1 MSLSKRLFYNV
12 YVTNGNLTADII
24 STRSTVTNSVLTN
37 ASVSNFIS
45 TSLIGTNISGT
56 NISGANII
64 GTSLT
69 ATNLTVSNI
78 IGTNLTVSN
87 LNSIIGNFSTISSV
101 YISGTTITGGSLSL
115 SGDLVIGGT
124 LTTVNITTT
133 NATDTNIT
141 SGNINITNL
150 ATIINASIT
159 NASISNLLN
168 TNTITTNV
176 STGTIFASTGI
187 TTGTINI
194 TESATATN
202 VSVGGLNASGTSA
215 LVNVT
220 ATNVSTG
227 TLQAPNG
234 ITVGN
239 INFTGSLYQNGIAYL
254 GSQWTTTSGNVS
266 YTSGSVVAT
275 NVTATNVTATNVTAT
290 NVTGTNVTAT
300 NVTGTNVTA
309 TNVTGTNVTA
319 TNIVGTTITAGT
331 LNVTTS
337 TIATLLNT
345 NTIATN
351 ISTGTLNA
359 STGITAA
366 GARITDANVTTS
378 TIATA
383 RITSNLVALGN
394 SNTIGNI
401 FTTGG
406 NVGIN
411 IASPAYQLDVNGNLH
426 VKTNLYVDG
435 LISGG
440 TDTGSTFA
448 YLTLTS
454 TDDSINLSTGS
465 LLTYGGITVQ
475 SPTDAISI
483 TNGGALLIEGGA
495 AIGKR
500 LFVGNG
506 ITSSFDCNTIG
517 SIFTTGG
524 NVGVNTTSPVYQLD
538 VAGTLRISSL
548 IVSDTTDATT
558 TSSASVVLSGGMG
571 ITKNLTVGG
580 NVNVSGISTQF
591 AGSFAA
597 ANNIVSETDMTGF
610 LLSNSVFGSF
620 TSSIN
625 VKLVTLTQSLN
636 AQYYIEGTQTSS
648 GWIINDSVFGDDVG
662 ITFSITSNGQLQYT
676 SANKI
681 GWISTTINYQVT
693 GINLATGYNYNSIV
707 PTSGNAVISGNLSI
721 LSTMDAN
728 SSSSA
733 SLSLSGGLSVI
744 KSVFVGGNLGVN
756 TTSPIH
762 ALDINGGIRA
772 TTSTISTLLNTNAVS
787 TNISVGTINA
797 STGITAASAQITN
810 ITSTNITS
818 TNITSTNITST
829 NITSTNITSTNITS
843 TNITSTNISA
853 GTLVGTT
860 ITGGNL
866 SLSGNIFV
874 GGTLTTVNI
883 TSTNI
888 LNTNI
893 SIGTIVATGLSSL
906 QNVTATNISSATLNL
921 STGITTASAQI
932 TNLNVTTSTIATA
945 RITSNLIS
953 LGNSNTVGSIFTTG
967 GNVGINTTSPAYT
980 LDVVGATRIGGAHSY
995 IYNNY
1000 NGGNFPSGSCVSVEG
1015 NSDSG
1020 GTTFNVNSGH
1030 DSTPTRNIMTV
1041 TRQGSSP
1048 ATLFSIRMDGDTY
1061 INNSVGIGG
1070 GLNVSG
1076 TLSKGSG
1083 TFDIEHPLDTN
1094 SRLIHSFIEGP
1105 RCDLI
1110 YRGTTQLENGTATVN
1125 IDSDCVCKPESAMRQ
1140 GTFEALVANPDI
1152 FLQNK
1157 NSFDQIIGNIS
1168 GNVLTIVS
1176 NNTSSN
1182 ALVSWMVIAERKDSF
1197 IREWNRTNSD
1207 GYLVTEYI

>member
-45 TSLIGTNISGT
+45 SNSSINSLIGTNISGT
-56 NISGANII
+56 NISGGNII

-69 ATNLTVSNI
+69 ASNLTVSNI

-87 LNSIIGNFSTISSV
+87 LHSIIGNFSTISSV

-150 ATIINASIT
+150 ASIINANVTTSTISNLLNT
-159 NASISNLLN
+159 NAVITTSTISNLLN
-168 TNTITTNV
+168 TNTV
-176 STGTIFASTGI
+176 TI
-187 TTGTINI
+187 
-194 TESATATN
+194 
-202 VSVGGLNASGTSA
+202 
-215 LVNVT
+215 
-220 ATNVSTG
+220 
-227 TLQAPNG
+227 
-234 ITVGN
+234 
-239 INFTGSLYQNGIAYL
+239 
-254 GSQWTTTSGNVS
+254 
-266 YTSGSVVAT
+266 
-275 NVTATNVTATNVTAT
+275 
-290 NVTGTNVTAT
+290 
-300 NVTGTNVTA
+300 
-309 TNVTGTNVTA
+309 
-319 TNIVGTTITAGT
+319 
-331 LNVTTS
+331 
-337 TIATLLNT
+337 
-345 NTIATN
+345 N
-351 ISTGTLNA
+351 ISTGTLFA

-366 GARITDANVTTS
+366 GARITNANVTTS

-383 RITSNLVALGN
+383 RITSALVALGD

-411 IASPAYQLDVNGNLH
+411 IANPAYQLDVNGNLH

-454 TDDSINLSTGS
+454 TDDAINLSTGS

-475 SPTDAISI
+475 SPTDAISL

-524 NVGVNTTSPVYQLD
+524 NVGVNTTSPAYQLD

-548 IVSDTTDATT
+548 IVSSTTDATT
-558 TSSASVVLSGGMG
+558 TSSAGVVVSGGMG
-571 ITKNLTVGG
+571 ITKNLIVGG
-580 NVNVSGISTQF
+580 NVNVSGISNQF

-597 ANNIVSETDMTGF
+597 ANNVVSETDITGF

-636 AQYYIEGTQTSS
+636 AMYYIEGTQTSS
-648 GWIINDSVFGDDVG
+648 GWIINDSVFGDDIA
-662 ITFSITSNGQLQYT
+662 ITFSITSSGQLQYT
-676 SANKI
+676 SVNQT

-693 GINLATGYNYNSIV
+693 GINLATGYNYTPIV

-744 KSVFVGGNLGVN
+744 KSVFVGG
-756 TTSPIH
+756 S
-762 ALDINGGIRA
+762 
-772 TTSTISTLLNTNAVS
+772 
-787 TNISVGTINA
+787 
-797 STGITAASAQITN
+797 
-810 ITSTNITS
+810 
-818 TNITSTNITST
+818 
-829 NITSTNITSTNITS
+829 
-843 TNITSTNISA
+843 
-853 GTLVGTT
+853 
-860 ITGGNL
+860 
-866 SLSGNIFV
+866 
-874 GGTLTTVNI
+874 
-883 TSTNI
+883 
-888 LNTNI
+888 
-893 SIGTIVATGLSSL
+893 
-906 QNVTATNISSATLNL
+906 
-921 STGITTASAQI
+921 
-932 TNLNVTTSTIATA
+932 
-945 RITSNLIS
+945 
-953 LGNSNTVGSIFTTG
+953 
-967 GNVGINTTSPAYT
+967 
-980 LDVVGATRIGGAHSY
+980 
-995 IYNNY
+995 
-1000 NGGNFPSGSCVSVEG
+1000 
-1015 NSDSG
+1015 
-1020 GTTFNVNSGH
+1020 
-1030 DSTPTRNIMTV
+1030 
-1041 TRQGSSP
+1041 
-1048 ATLFSIRMDGDTY
+1048 
-1061 INNSVGIGG
+1061 
-1070 GLNVSG
+1070 
-1076 TLSKGSG
+1076 LSKGSG
-1083 TFDIEHPLDTN
+1083 TFDIQHPLHNDPKK
-1094 SRLIHSFIEGP
+1094 RLIHSFVEGP

-1110 YRGTTQLENGTATVN
+1110 YRGSTQLVNGKATVN
-1125 IDSDCVCKPESAMRQ
+1125 IDSDCVCKPESVMSQ
-1140 GTFEALVANPDI
+1140 GTFEALAANPDI

-1157 NSFDQIIGNIS
+1157 SSFDQIIGNIS
-1168 GNVLTIVS
+1168 GNLLAIVS
-1176 NNTSSN
+1176 DNKASN

-1197 IREWNRTNSD
+1197 IRDWNRTNAD
-1207 GYLVTEYI
+1207 GYLVTEYTQE

>member
-150 ATIINASIT
+150 ATIINATIT
-159 NASISNLLN
+159 NASISNLLNTNAVITTSTISNLLN

-215 LVNVT
+215 LANVT
-220 ATNVSTG
+220 ATNISTG
-227 TLQAPNG
+227 TLQAPSG

-275 NVTATNVTATNVTAT
+275 NVTATNVT
-290 NVTGTNVTAT
+290 
-300 NVTGTNVTA
+300 
-309 TNVTGTNVTA
+309 GTNVTA

-345 NTIATN
+345 NAVATN

-597 ANNIVSETDMTGF
+597 ANNVVSATDITGY

-625 VKLVTLTQSLN
+625 IKLVTLTQSLN
-636 AQYYIEGTQTSS
+636 AQYYIEVNKTSS
-648 GWIINDSVFGDDVG
+648 GWIINYSVFGDDIS

-676 SANKI
+676 SANQI

-693 GINLATGYNYNSIV
+693 GINLATGYNNPIV

-733 SLSLSGGLSVI
+733 SLSVSGGLSVV
-744 KSVFVGGNLGVN
+744 KSVFVG
-756 TTSPIH
+756 
-762 ALDINGGIRA
+762 
-772 TTSTISTLLNTNAVS
+772 
-787 TNISVGTINA
+787 
-797 STGITAASAQITN
+797 
-810 ITSTNITS
+810 
-818 TNITSTNITST
+818 
-829 NITSTNITSTNITS
+829 
-843 TNITSTNISA
+843 
-853 GTLVGTT
+853 
-860 ITGGNL
+860 
-866 SLSGNIFV
+866 
-874 GGTLTTVNI
+874 
-883 TSTNI
+883 
-888 LNTNI
+888 
-893 SIGTIVATGLSSL
+893 
-906 QNVTATNISSATLNL
+906 
-921 STGITTASAQI
+921 
-932 TNLNVTTSTIATA
+932 
-945 RITSNLIS
+945 
-953 LGNSNTVGSIFTTG
+953 
-967 GNVGINTTSPAYT
+967 
-980 LDVVGATRIGGAHSY
+980 
-995 IYNNY
+995 
-1000 NGGNFPSGSCVSVEG
+1000 
-1015 NSDSG
+1015 
-1020 GTTFNVNSGH
+1020 
-1030 DSTPTRNIMTV
+1030 
-1041 TRQGSSP
+1041 
-1048 ATLFSIRMDGDTY
+1048 
-1061 INNSVGIGG
+1061 
-1070 GLNVSG
+1070 G

-1110 YRGTTQLENGTATVN
+1110 YRGTTQLANGTATVN

-1176 NNTSSN
+1176 NNTASN

>member
-45 TSLIGTNISGT
+45 SNSSINSLIGTNISGT
-56 NISGANII
+56 NISGTNISGTNISGGNII

-69 ATNLTVSNI
+69 AS
-78 IGTNLTVSN
+78 NLTVSN
-87 LNSIIGNFSTISSV
+87 LHSIIGNFSTISSV

-150 ATIINASIT
+150 ASIINANVTTSTISNLLNT
-159 NASISNLLN
+159 NAVITTSTISNLLN
-168 TNTITTNV
+168 TNTV
-176 STGTIFASTGI
+176 TI
-187 TTGTINI
+187 
-194 TESATATN
+194 
-202 VSVGGLNASGTSA
+202 
-215 LVNVT
+215 
-220 ATNVSTG
+220 
-227 TLQAPNG
+227 
-234 ITVGN
+234 
-239 INFTGSLYQNGIAYL
+239 
-254 GSQWTTTSGNVS
+254 
-266 YTSGSVVAT
+266 
-275 NVTATNVTATNVTAT
+275 
-290 NVTGTNVTAT
+290 
-300 NVTGTNVTA
+300 
-309 TNVTGTNVTA
+309 
-319 TNIVGTTITAGT
+319 
-331 LNVTTS
+331 
-337 TIATLLNT
+337 
-345 NTIATN
+345 N
-351 ISTGTLNA
+351 ISTGTLFA

-366 GARITDANVTTS
+366 GARITNANVTTS

-383 RITSNLVALGN
+383 RITSALVALGD

-411 IASPAYQLDVNGNLH
+411 IANPAYQLDVNGNLH

-454 TDDSINLSTGS
+454 TDDAINLSTGS

-475 SPTDAISI
+475 SPTDAISL

-524 NVGVNTTSPVYQLD
+524 NVGVNTTSPAYQLD

-548 IVSDTTDATT
+548 IVSSTTDATT
-558 TSSASVVLSGGMG
+558 TSSAGVVVSGGMG
-571 ITKNLTVGG
+571 ITKNLIVGG
-580 NVNVSGISTQF
+580 NVNVSGISNQF

-597 ANNIVSETDMTGF
+597 ANNVVSETDITGF

-636 AQYYIEGTQTSS
+636 AMYYIEGTQTSS
-648 GWIINDSVFGDDVG
+648 GWIINDSVFGDDIA
-662 ITFSITSNGQLQYT
+662 ITFSITSSGQLQYT
-676 SANKI
+676 SVNQT

-693 GINLATGYNYNSIV
+693 GINLATGYNYTPIV

-744 KSVFVGGNLGVN
+744 KSVFVGG
-756 TTSPIH
+756 S
-762 ALDINGGIRA
+762 
-772 TTSTISTLLNTNAVS
+772 
-787 TNISVGTINA
+787 
-797 STGITAASAQITN
+797 
-810 ITSTNITS
+810 
-818 TNITSTNITST
+818 
-829 NITSTNITSTNITS
+829 
-843 TNITSTNISA
+843 
-853 GTLVGTT
+853 
-860 ITGGNL
+860 
-866 SLSGNIFV
+866 
-874 GGTLTTVNI
+874 
-883 TSTNI
+883 
-888 LNTNI
+888 
-893 SIGTIVATGLSSL
+893 
-906 QNVTATNISSATLNL
+906 
-921 STGITTASAQI
+921 
-932 TNLNVTTSTIATA
+932 
-945 RITSNLIS
+945 
-953 LGNSNTVGSIFTTG
+953 
-967 GNVGINTTSPAYT
+967 
-980 LDVVGATRIGGAHSY
+980 
-995 IYNNY
+995 
-1000 NGGNFPSGSCVSVEG
+1000 
-1015 NSDSG
+1015 
-1020 GTTFNVNSGH
+1020 
-1030 DSTPTRNIMTV
+1030 
-1041 TRQGSSP
+1041 
-1048 ATLFSIRMDGDTY
+1048 
-1061 INNSVGIGG
+1061 
-1070 GLNVSG
+1070 
-1076 TLSKGSG
+1076 LSKGSG
-1083 TFDIEHPLDTN
+1083 TFDIQHPLHNDPKK
-1094 SRLIHSFIEGP
+1094 RLIHSFVEGP

-1110 YRGTTQLENGTATVN
+1110 YRGSTQLVNGKATVN
-1125 IDSDCVCKPESAMRQ
+1125 IDSDCVCKPESVMSQ
-1140 GTFEALVANPDI
+1140 GTFEALAANPDI

-1157 NSFDQIIGNIS
+1157 SSFDQIIGNIS
-1168 GNVLTIVS
+1168 GNLLAIVS
-1176 NNTSSN
+1176 DNKASN

-1197 IREWNRTNSD
+1197 IRDWNRTNAD
-1207 GYLVTEYI
+1207 GYLVTEYTQE

>member
-45 TSLIGTNISGT
+45 SNSSINSLIGTNISGT
-56 NISGANII
+56 NISGGNII

-69 ATNLTVSNI
+69 ASNLTVSNI

-87 LNSIIGNFSTISSV
+87 LHSIIGNFSTISSV

-150 ATIINASIT
+150 ASIINANVTTSTISNLLNTNAAITTSTISNLLNTNAAITTSTISNLLNTNAAIT
-159 NASISNLLN
+159 NANVTTSTIANLLNTNAVITTSTISNLLNTNANVTTSTISNLLNTNAVITTSTISNLLN
-168 TNTITTNV
+168 TNTV
-176 STGTIFASTGI
+176 TI
-187 TTGTINI
+187 
-194 TESATATN
+194 
-202 VSVGGLNASGTSA
+202 
-215 LVNVT
+215 
-220 ATNVSTG
+220 
-227 TLQAPNG
+227 
-234 ITVGN
+234 
-239 INFTGSLYQNGIAYL
+239 
-254 GSQWTTTSGNVS
+254 
-266 YTSGSVVAT
+266 
-275 NVTATNVTATNVTAT
+275 
-290 NVTGTNVTAT
+290 
-300 NVTGTNVTA
+300 
-309 TNVTGTNVTA
+309 
-319 TNIVGTTITAGT
+319 
-331 LNVTTS
+331 
-337 TIATLLNT
+337 
-345 NTIATN
+345 N
-351 ISTGTLNA
+351 ISTGTLFA

-366 GARITDANVTTS
+366 GARITNANVTTS

-383 RITSNLVALGN
+383 RITSALVALGD

-411 IASPAYQLDVNGNLH
+411 IANPAYQLDVNGNLH

-454 TDDSINLSTGS
+454 TDDAINLSTGS

-475 SPTDAISI
+475 SPTDAISL

-524 NVGVNTTSPVYQLD
+524 NVGVNTTSPAYQLD

-548 IVSDTTDATT
+548 IVSSTTDATT
-558 TSSASVVLSGGMG
+558 TSSAGVVVSGGMG
-571 ITKNLTVGG
+571 ITKNLIVGG
-580 NVNVSGISTQF
+580 NVNVSGISNQF

-597 ANNIVSETDMTGF
+597 ANNVVSETDITGF

-636 AQYYIEGTQTSS
+636 AMYYIEGTQTSS
-648 GWIINDSVFGDDVG
+648 GWIINDSVFGDDIA
-662 ITFSITSNGQLQYT
+662 ITFSITSSGQLQYT
-676 SANKI
+676 SVNQT

-693 GINLATGYNYNSIV
+693 GINLATGYNYTPIV

-744 KSVFVGGNLGVN
+744 KSVFVGG
-756 TTSPIH
+756 S
-762 ALDINGGIRA
+762 
-772 TTSTISTLLNTNAVS
+772 
-787 TNISVGTINA
+787 
-797 STGITAASAQITN
+797 
-810 ITSTNITS
+810 
-818 TNITSTNITST
+818 
-829 NITSTNITSTNITS
+829 
-843 TNITSTNISA
+843 
-853 GTLVGTT
+853 
-860 ITGGNL
+860 
-866 SLSGNIFV
+866 
-874 GGTLTTVNI
+874 
-883 TSTNI
+883 
-888 LNTNI
+888 
-893 SIGTIVATGLSSL
+893 
-906 QNVTATNISSATLNL
+906 
-921 STGITTASAQI
+921 
-932 TNLNVTTSTIATA
+932 
-945 RITSNLIS
+945 
-953 LGNSNTVGSIFTTG
+953 
-967 GNVGINTTSPAYT
+967 
-980 LDVVGATRIGGAHSY
+980 
-995 IYNNY
+995 
-1000 NGGNFPSGSCVSVEG
+1000 
-1015 NSDSG
+1015 
-1020 GTTFNVNSGH
+1020 
-1030 DSTPTRNIMTV
+1030 
-1041 TRQGSSP
+1041 
-1048 ATLFSIRMDGDTY
+1048 
-1061 INNSVGIGG
+1061 
-1070 GLNVSG
+1070 
-1076 TLSKGSG
+1076 LSKGSG
-1083 TFDIEHPLDTN
+1083 TFDIQHPLHNDPKK
-1094 SRLIHSFIEGP
+1094 RLIHSFVEGP

-1110 YRGTTQLENGTATVN
+1110 YRGSTQLVNGKATVN
-1125 IDSDCVCKPESAMRQ
+1125 IDSDCVCKPESVMSQ
-1140 GTFEALVANPDI
+1140 GTFEALAANPDI

-1157 NSFDQIIGNIS
+1157 SSFDQIIGNIS
-1168 GNVLTIVS
+1168 GNLLAIVS
-1176 NNTSSN
+1176 DNKASN

-1197 IREWNRTNSD
+1197 IRDWNRTNAD
-1207 GYLVTEYI
+1207 GYLVTEYTQE

>member
-45 TSLIGTNISGT
+45 TNSSINSLIGTNISGT

-64 GTSLT
+64 GTNIIG
-69 ATNLTVSNI
+69 TNIIGTSLTVSNI

-150 ATIINASIT
+150 ATIINANVTTSTISNLLNT
-159 NASISNLLN
+159 NAVITTSTISNLLN
-168 TNTITTNV
+168 TNTV
-176 STGTIFASTGI
+176 TI
-187 TTGTINI
+187 
-194 TESATATN
+194 
-202 VSVGGLNASGTSA
+202 
-215 LVNVT
+215 
-220 ATNVSTG
+220 
-227 TLQAPNG
+227 
-234 ITVGN
+234 
-239 INFTGSLYQNGIAYL
+239 
-254 GSQWTTTSGNVS
+254 
-266 YTSGSVVAT
+266 
-275 NVTATNVTATNVTAT
+275 
-290 NVTGTNVTAT
+290 
-300 NVTGTNVTA
+300 
-309 TNVTGTNVTA
+309 
-319 TNIVGTTITAGT
+319 
-331 LNVTTS
+331 
-337 TIATLLNT
+337 
-345 NTIATN
+345 N
-351 ISTGTLNA
+351 ISTGTLFA

-366 GARITDANVTTS
+366 GARITNANVTTS

-383 RITSNLVALGN
+383 RITSALVALGD

-411 IASPAYQLDVNGNLH
+411 IANPAYQLDVNGNLH

-454 TDDSINLSTGS
+454 TDDAINLSTGS

-475 SPTDAISI
+475 SPTDAISL

-548 IVSDTTDATT
+548 IVSSTTDATT
-558 TSSASVVLSGGMG
+558 TSSAGVVVSGGMG
-571 ITKNLTVGG
+571 ITKNLIVGG
-580 NVNVSGISTQF
+580 NVNVSGISNQF

-597 ANNIVSETDMTGF
+597 ANNVVSETDITGF

-636 AQYYIEGTQTSS
+636 AMYYIEGTQTSS
-648 GWIINDSVFGDDVG
+648 GWIINDSVFGDDIA
-662 ITFSITSNGQLQYT
+662 ITFSITSSGQLQYT
-676 SANKI
+676 SVNQT

-693 GINLATGYNYNSIV
+693 GINLATGYNYTPIV

-744 KSVFVGGNLGVN
+744 KSVFVGG
-756 TTSPIH
+756 S
-762 ALDINGGIRA
+762 
-772 TTSTISTLLNTNAVS
+772 
-787 TNISVGTINA
+787 
-797 STGITAASAQITN
+797 
-810 ITSTNITS
+810 
-818 TNITSTNITST
+818 
-829 NITSTNITSTNITS
+829 
-843 TNITSTNISA
+843 
-853 GTLVGTT
+853 
-860 ITGGNL
+860 
-866 SLSGNIFV
+866 
-874 GGTLTTVNI
+874 
-883 TSTNI
+883 
-888 LNTNI
+888 
-893 SIGTIVATGLSSL
+893 
-906 QNVTATNISSATLNL
+906 
-921 STGITTASAQI
+921 
-932 TNLNVTTSTIATA
+932 
-945 RITSNLIS
+945 
-953 LGNSNTVGSIFTTG
+953 
-967 GNVGINTTSPAYT
+967 
-980 LDVVGATRIGGAHSY
+980 
-995 IYNNY
+995 
-1000 NGGNFPSGSCVSVEG
+1000 
-1015 NSDSG
+1015 
-1020 GTTFNVNSGH
+1020 
-1030 DSTPTRNIMTV
+1030 
-1041 TRQGSSP
+1041 
-1048 ATLFSIRMDGDTY
+1048 
-1061 INNSVGIGG
+1061 
-1070 GLNVSG
+1070 
-1076 TLSKGSG
+1076 LSKGSG
-1083 TFDIEHPLDTN
+1083 TFDIQHPLHNDPKK
-1094 SRLIHSFIEGP
+1094 RLIHSFVEGP

-1110 YRGTTQLENGTATVN
+1110 YRGSTQLVNGKATVN
-1125 IDSDCVCKPESAMRQ
+1125 IDSDCVCKPESVMSQ
-1140 GTFEALVANPDI
+1140 GTFEALAANPDI

-1157 NSFDQIIGNIS
+1157 SSFDQIIGNIS
-1168 GNVLTIVS
+1168 GNLLAIVS
-1176 NNTSSN
+1176 DNKASN

-1197 IREWNRTNSD
+1197 IRDWNRTNAD
-1207 GYLVTEYI
+1207 GYLVTEYTQE